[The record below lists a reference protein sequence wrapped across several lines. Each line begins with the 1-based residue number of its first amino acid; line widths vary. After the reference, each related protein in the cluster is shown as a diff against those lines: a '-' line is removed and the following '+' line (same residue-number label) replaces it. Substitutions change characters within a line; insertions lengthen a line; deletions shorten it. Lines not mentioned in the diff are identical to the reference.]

1 SHVPMG
7 ITARIASLLG
17 LGIVFAWTL
26 SESVLSAATL
36 DCDLEAYQPIP
47 GLTANIETDYLT
59 VRWDGESGQKLRAQF
74 GIQDG
79 VPTVRELSIQP
90 QGGSWR
96 VLGRN
101 LTPELGVTTGVR
113 RTNHGLPEENR
124 WDVFW
129 DVPLNRPGD
138 IR

>member
-1 SHVPMG
+1 MG
-7 ITARIASLLG
+7 PTAHIASLFILSIAF
-17 LGIVFAWTL
+17 LWTL

-47 GLTANIETDYLT
+47 GLVANIELGDLA
-59 VRWDGESGQKLRAQF
+59 VQWDGESGQKLRAQF

-79 VPTVRELSIQP
+79 VPAVRELSIQP
-90 QGGSWR
+90 HGGLWR

-113 RTNHGLPEENR
+113 RTNHGLLEKNR
-124 WDVFW
+124 WDVF
-129 DVPLNRPGD
+129 
-138 IR
+138 